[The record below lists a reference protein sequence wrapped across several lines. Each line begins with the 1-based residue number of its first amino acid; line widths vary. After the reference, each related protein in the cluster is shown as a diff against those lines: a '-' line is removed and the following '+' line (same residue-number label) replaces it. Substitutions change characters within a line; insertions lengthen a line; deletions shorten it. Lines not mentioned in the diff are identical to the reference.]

1 MLINVFR
8 YSALMLTAVTQSY
21 QFRILKLGFCWKCLR
36 SKLLSK
42 GEFRLH
48 KIQQSLQFLLYVW
61 IFLLCCPGVLW
72 ICWSYSDVRHVLEE
86 NKYCCYYYYYYW
98 SLYKLAIKKSLGKFG
113 FNNEQ
118 ISFTSESRMLT
129 DVWEEVY
136 MQSKEG
142 LVALMLILG
151 KYLLFCSFL
160 DFYQ

>member
-1 MLINVFR
+1 MYEDSCF
-8 YSALMLTAVTQSY
+8 AVQVY
-21 QFRILKLGFCWKCLR
+21 CEYAGA
-36 SKLLSK
+36 
-42 GEFRLH
+42 
-48 KIQQSLQFLLYVW
+48 IQMSSMFK
-61 IFLLCCPGVLW
+61 
-72 ICWSYSDVRHVLEE
+72 EE
-86 NKYCCYYYYYYW
+86 NKYCYYYYW
-98 SLYKLAIKKSLGKFG
+98 SLYKSAIKKSLGKFG